1 MAFAAAPALFGG
13 PIAYTVTLNGANEVP
28 ANASAGTGS
37 GFVIFD
43 DVANTMY
50 ITFTFSGLTGTTAAS
65 HIHCC
70 TTVAGDGTAS
80 VATQTPSFIGFP
92 LGVKSG
98 SFTKTYDLT
107 LASTYRAGFVTAN
120 GNSVSASEAALI
132 AGAAAGKAY
141 LNVHTNTF
149 PGGEIRGF
157 LAPVPE
163 PATFAIAGLALAGLV
178 ALRRKTV

>member
-1 MAFAAAPALFGG
+1 MYLNISFTGLMA
-13 PIAYTVTLNGANEVP
+13 N
-28 ANASAGTGS
+28 
-37 GFVIFD
+37 
-43 DVANTMY
+43 
-50 ITFTFSGLTGTTAAS
+50 TTAA

-70 TTVAGDGTAS
+70 VTPPGNVG
-80 VATQTPSFIGFP
+80 VATPSASSFPDFP

-98 SFTKTYDLT
+98 SYVKTFDLT
-107 LASTYRAGFVTAN
+107 MASTFRAAFITNNGGTTA
-120 GNSVSASEAALI
+120 GAAAALI

-141 LNVHTNTF
+141 FNIHNATF

-157 LAPVPE
+157 LTPTPE